1 MKTIFVLLLLF
12 GGYTL
17 QKSNNNE
24 HPIKVSIE
32 LPDTVYYVGQRNI
45 PIMLKIENTT
55 SETLSIRNPKDF
67 GSVRLLIK
75 GREKANTSISNR
87 EIWIGKFYNAIQIK
101 EYEVLEF
108 KHDFTLDK
116 FLGFWGW
123 QTGKFEIFFEYYYE
137 PPKKV
142 KKKTYRKN
150 IYKQYIG
157 ARFVTSNIFTFYL
170 LDKEQYFS
178 VLLRQNLLN
187 GIR

>member
-17 QKSNNNE
+17 QKSNNYE

-45 PIMLKIENTT
+45 PIILKIENTT
-55 SETLSIRNPKDF
+55 SK
-67 GSVRLLIK
+67 VLLIRHPNEYGYIFTTLKRKEIRGK
-75 GREKANTSISNR
+75 GTPLIMVSSPIK
-87 EIWIGKFYNAIQIK
+87 IK
-101 EYEVLEF
+101 EYETLKISISTTLDNSYSLDSHSIG
-108 KHDFTLDK
+108 KHDIYIK
-116 FLGFWGW
+116 
-123 QTGKFEIFFEYYYE
+123 YYYE
-137 PPKKV
+137 L
-142 KKKTYRKN
+142 KKKKIFRKN
-150 IYKQYIG
+150 KG
-157 ARFVTSNIFTFYL
+157 VVDDGFVTSNVFTFYL